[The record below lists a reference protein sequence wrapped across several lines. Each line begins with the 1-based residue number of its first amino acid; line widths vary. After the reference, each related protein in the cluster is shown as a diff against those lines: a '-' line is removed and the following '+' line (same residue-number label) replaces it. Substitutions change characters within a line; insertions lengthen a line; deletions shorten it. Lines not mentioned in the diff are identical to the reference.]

1 MDQKHRL
8 ERYTNALRRAGLR
21 LTPQRQAIC
30 EYLAGTD
37 RHPTP
42 YQVYADIAAGHPE
55 ISRATVYN
63 TLNTLQQ
70 LGAIVEV
77 SFGSDHTH
85 YDTNPEPHI
94 NLICLRCHKIVDF
107 AGELALEEVNGRI
120 LTETGFQGAAARV
133 DLVGFCAE
141 CRAQRRA
148 EIRAQYQG
156 DKPPAH

>member
-1 MDQKHRL
+1 MDTIVQQHL
-8 ERYTNALRRAGLR
+8 LDRYYAALKQAQLR
-21 LTPQRQAIC
+21 LTPQRQTIC

-77 SFGSDHTH
+77 RLDGRRGDGDAAQLGSDITLAVIAFAAGG
-85 YDTNPEPHI
+85 YSGVVGAWEQARQGKFDI
-94 NLICLRCHKIVDF
+94 DF
-107 AGELALEEVNGRI
+107 LMI
-120 LTETGFQGAAARV
+120 AAALLGRAADRRV
-133 DLVGFCAE
+133 GRKARCCSSFS
-141 CRAQRRA
+141 
-148 EIRAQYQG
+148 
-156 DKPPAH
+156 P